1 MLGDL
6 SDVGVAEESEVRDAV
21 GDIDEQK
28 LQEHICSSATLVYS
42 FAQLRVYLLPEVD
55 TEVSRVFSGLTDPEI
70 AAAIGVQQ
78 WGLAQTTLEEAFISI
93 VKDHS

>member
-42 FAQLRVYLLPEVD
+42 FAQLRVYLLPEAD
-55 TEVSRVFSGLTDPEI
+55 TEVSRVFSGLTDRRSFI
-70 AAAIGVQQ
+70 RNDTGSQQ
-78 WGLAQTTLEEAFISI
+78 PRSYRQVPNSTPNPKLP
-93 VKDHS
+93 